1 MIIQVKIKYYLHNE
15 TMTTFFQIVL
25 SIMVVIT
32 IISPPMSA
40 ALTTFGKSN
49 PQNQNPNPP
58 PPPTPTGKAR
68 ECRVESDCA
77 GIQNTTCIADPRDGR
92 TRCLCG
98 DYSAPLN
105 GACTNK
111 FKALHSSCN
120 SDMECVEDAHCVQH
134 NGTSGRRCYC
144 REGFYEE
151 TLLFCNGCASIFT
164 LYTTILLI
172 ASLVF
177 GRFNNI

>member
-1 MIIQVKIKYYLHNE
+1 MRDGMGLRIII
-15 TMTTFFQIVL
+15 
-25 SIMVVIT
+25 SILLVIS
-32 IISPPMSA
+32 IFSPPMSA

-68 ECRVESDCA
+68 ECRMESDCA
-77 GIQNTTCIADPRDGR
+77 GIQNTTCMADPRDGR

-105 GACTNK
+105 GACANK
-111 FKALHSSCN
+111 FKALHATCN
-120 SDMECVEDAHCVQH
+120 SDVECIEDAHCVQR
-134 NGTSGRRCYC
+134 NGTGRRCYC

-151 TLLFCNGCASIFT
+151 SPLFCNGCSSIFT
-164 LYTTILLI
+164 LYTTTLL
-172 ASLVF
+172 AVSLVL
-177 GRFNNI
+177 GRFNCI